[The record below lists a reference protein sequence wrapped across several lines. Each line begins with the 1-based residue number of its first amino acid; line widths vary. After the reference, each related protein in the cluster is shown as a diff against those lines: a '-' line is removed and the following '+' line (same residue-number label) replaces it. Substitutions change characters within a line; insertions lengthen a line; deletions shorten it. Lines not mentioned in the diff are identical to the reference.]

1 MNTVKSNNVIVE
13 MLAGGSYYPV
23 FCGKTAEFSQ
33 TQEVIEVTSVNS
45 QFAREYE
52 PGMTTA
58 TLNITGITI
67 LDNTGNRVSITYL
80 IQESIRRTVQT
91 MRIRMIDDAGATLQ
105 IAFSAL
111 ITNNTISRSVGTYS
125 GSSTSFIITGVPE
138 VSAII
143 PPPGIECVEPPLY
156 IDVVAGAT
164 SVHSA
169 LLEATGVVILGVSRS
184 GMVHDPTVGTP
195 GNLEYK
201 FTGGAGNGTVA
212 FDPTNP
218 FNAGEVIWILYK
230 LT

>member
-1 MNTVKSNNVIVE
+1 MNTVKSSNVIVE
-13 MLAGGSYYPV
+13 MDVSGLYYPI

-45 QFAREYE
+45 DVAREYE
-52 PGMTTA
+52 AGMTTA

-67 LDNTGNRVSITYL
+67 LDNTGGRISILYL
-80 IQESIRRTVQT
+80 VQESIRRAVQT
-91 MRIRMIDDAGATLQ
+91 MRIRFIDDTGATLQ

-125 GSSTSFIITGVPE
+125 QAATSFIITGTPTL
-138 VSAII
+138 SAII
-143 PPPGIECVEPPLY
+143 PPPGVQCVETPLY

-164 SVHSA
+164 SVSHAS
-169 LLEATGVVILGVSRS
+169 LQQTGVVILGVSRS
-184 GMVHDPTVGTP
+184 GMVHNSTSGTP
-195 GNLEYK
+195 GNMEYK

-218 FNAGEVIWILYK
+218 FNSGEVIWILYK
-230 LT
+230 IT